1 MAEML
6 KLPKTCID
14 ETEAEDKQKEAAD
27 LAGKVQ
33 GFLKAWRKE
42 VAVHKKYLEQEIA

>member
-27 LAGKVQ
+27 RLAKCKVS
-33 GFLKAWRKE
+33 
-42 VAVHKKYLEQEIA
+42 